1 MAVFRVEKTKDYTV
15 MANHHLRNTQLSL
28 KAKGLLSLMLSLP
41 ENWDYTTKGLS
52 CICKDGIDS
61 INATVKELE
70 EQGYV
75 VRKRIRNEKGQL
87 TSIEYTIL
95 EKPQLIDTSEFQP
108 KPENP
113 ILDNPILDKP
123 TLVKP
128 TLEYPILE
136 KPEQAEPI
144 LVKPHQLN
152 THLSSTNL
160 LNPDLLNIEQSNPN
174 PSNPY
179 SIKNEPQKQIGCDD
193 IGCDN
198 SRNIKELVLKN
209 LEYEFIRDRYKDERL
224 DEIVDLMVE
233 TLCSTKPTIN
243 ISGDEYPAS
252 LVKEKLLRINSMHIE
267 YVFHCLDKNTTYVR
281 NIRRYL
287 LATLFNAPSTID
299 NYYSALVN
307 HDFGGRP

>member
-15 MANHHLRNTQLSL
+15 MANHHLRNTLLSL

-95 EKPQLIDTSEFQP
+95 EQPQHLDISKFQP
-108 KPENP
+108 KRE
-113 ILDNPILDKP
+113 NPILDKP
-123 TLVKP
+123 TLDNP
-128 TLEYPILE
+128 TLEYPVLE
-136 KPEQAEPI
+136 KPELGEPI

-152 THLSSTNL
+152 TNTSRTNL
-160 LNPDLLNIEQSNPN
+160 LNIDVSNPN
-174 PSNPY
+174 QSIPY
-179 SIKNEPQKQIGCDD
+179 PIKDSPQKLIGYDEIGCETYEEVKEMVYENIEYRHFKQHGG
-193 IGCDN
+193 IGM
-198 SRNIKELVLKN
+198 R
-209 LEYEFIRDRYKDERL
+209 ERL
-224 DEIVDLMVE
+224 DEIADIIIE
-233 TLCSTKPTIN
+233 TLCSKKDTIN
-243 ISGDEYPAS
+243 IAGDDYPAR
-252 LVKEKLLRINSMHIE
+252 LVKDKMLRITSSHIE
-267 YVFHCLDKNTTYVR
+267 YVFDCLNKNTTYVR
-281 NIRRYL
+281 NIKRYL

-307 HDFGGRP
+307 HDLYSPNR

>member
-15 MANHHLRNTQLSL
+15 MANHHLRNIALSL

-61 INATVKELE
+61 INATIKELE
-70 EQGYV
+70 EHGYV
-75 VRKRIRNEKGQL
+75 VRRRTRNEKGQL

-95 EKPQLIDTSEFQP
+95 EQPQL
-108 KPENP
+108 
-113 ILDNPILDKP
+113 LDNSELSPKREYPILDKP
-123 TLVKP
+123 TLDNP
-128 TLEYPILE
+128 TLGKPILE
-136 KPEQAEPI
+136 KPKLGEPI

-152 THLSSTNL
+152 TNTSKTNS
-160 LNPDLLNIEQSNPN
+160 LNPDVLNIDSSNPYQSNPN
-174 PSNPY
+174 P
-179 SIKNEPQKQIGCDD
+179 IKNFPQKRSGYEEIGCDTAQEV
-193 IGCDN
+193 
-198 SRNIKELVLKN
+198 KEMVLEN
-209 LEYEFIRDRYKDERL
+209 LEYECISQRYNDDRL

-243 ISGDEYPAS
+243 IAGEEYPAQ
-252 LVKEKLLRINSMHIE
+252 LVKEKLLRINSSHIE
-267 YVFHCLDKNTTYVR
+267 YVFFCLDKNTTYIR

-299 NYYSALVN
+299 HYYTALVK

>member
-15 MANHHLRNTQLSL
+15 MANHHLRNTVLSL

-75 VRKRIRNEKGQL
+75 IRRRIRNEKGQL

-95 EKPQLIDTSEFQP
+95 EQPQLLDTSELSP
-108 KPENP
+108 KQEN
-113 ILDNPILDKP
+113 
-123 TLVKP
+123 
-128 TLEYPILE
+128 PILE
-136 KPEQAEPI
+136 KPTLGKPISEHPVLGKPELGEPI
-144 LVKPHQLN
+144 LVKPHQLS
-152 THLSSTNL
+152 TDLSRTNL
-160 LNPDLLNIEQSNPN
+160 LNPDLLNTDLSNPN

-179 SIKNEPQKQIGCDD
+179 PLKSKLQKPIGYEE

-198 SRNIKELVLKN
+198 AIEVKELVLEN
-209 LEYEFIRDRYKDERL
+209 LEYECIRERYKDERL

-243 ISGDEYPAS
+243 IAGDEYPAQ
-252 LVKEKLLRINSMHIE
+252 LVREKLLRINSMHIE
-267 YVFHCLDKNTTYVR
+267 YVFHCLDKNTTYIR

-299 NYYSALVN
+299 HYYSALVN

>member
-15 MANHHLRNTQLSL
+15 MANHHLRNIALSL

-61 INATVKELE
+61 INATIKELE
-70 EQGYV
+70 EHGYV
-75 VRKRIRNEKGQL
+75 VRRRTRNEKGQL

-95 EKPQLIDTSEFQP
+95 EQPQLLDNSELSP
-108 KPENP
+108 KRE
-113 ILDNPILDKP
+113 NPILDKP
-123 TLVKP
+123 TLGN
-128 TLEYPILE
+128 PILE
-136 KPEQAEPI
+136 KPKLGEPI

-152 THLSSTNL
+152 TNTSKTNSLS
-160 LNPDLLNIEQSNPN
+160 PDVLNIDSSNPYQ
-174 PSNPY
+174 SNPY
-179 SIKNEPQKQIGCDD
+179 SIKNSPQKQIGYGE
-193 IGCDN
+193 IGYD
-198 SRNIKELVLKN
+198 SVQEVKELVLEN
-209 LEYEFIRDRYKDERL
+209 IEYDCMSQRFKDDRL

-233 TLCSTKPTIN
+233 TLCSTKPIIN
-243 ISGDEYPAS
+243 IAGEEYPAQ
-252 LVKEKLLRINSMHIE
+252 LVKEKLLRINSSHIE
-267 YVFHCLDKNTTYVR
+267 YVYFCLDKNTTYIR

-299 NYYSALVN
+299 HYYTALVK

>member
-15 MANHHLRNTQLSL
+15 MANHHLRNTLLSL

-75 VRKRIRNEKGQL
+75 VRRRIRNEKGQL

-95 EKPQLIDTSEFQP
+95 EQPQHLDTSEFQP
-108 KPENP
+108 KRE
-113 ILDNPILDKP
+113 NPILDKP
-123 TLVKP
+123 TLDNP
-128 TLEYPILE
+128 TLEYPVLE
-136 KPEQAEPI
+136 KPELGEPI

-152 THLSSTNL
+152 TNTSRTNL
-160 LNPDLLNIEQSNPN
+160 LNIDVSNPN
-174 PSNPY
+174 QSIPY
-179 SIKNEPQKQIGCDD
+179 PIKDSPQKLNGYDEIGCE
-193 IGCDN
+193 N
-198 SRNIKELVLKN
+198 AQEVKELVFEN
-209 LEYEFIRDRYKDERL
+209 LEYECIRERYKDDRL

-243 ISGDEYPAS
+243 IAGDEYPAQ
-252 LVKEKLLRINSMHIE
+252 LVKEKLLRINSSHIE
-267 YVFHCLDKNTTYVR
+267 YVFFCLDKNTTYIR

-299 NYYSALVN
+299 HYYTALVK

>member
-1 MAVFRVEKTKDYTV
+1 MAVFRVEKTKNYTV
-15 MANHHLRNTQLSL
+15 MANHHLRNTLLSL

-95 EKPQLIDTSEFQP
+95 EQPKHLDTSEFQP
-108 KPENP
+108 KRENPILENP
-113 ILDNPILDKP
+113 ILDNP
-123 TLVKP
+123 
-128 TLEYPILE
+128 TLEYPVLE
-136 KPEQAEPI
+136 KPELGEPI

-152 THLSSTNL
+152 TNTSRTNL
-160 LNPDLLNIEQSNPN
+160 LNPDLLNIDVSNPN
-174 PSNPY
+174 QSIPY
-179 SIKNEPQKQIGCDD
+179 PIKGSPQNLNGYDEIGCE
-193 IGCDN
+193 
-198 SRNIKELVLKN
+198 NIQEVKELVFEN
-209 LEYEFIRDRYKDERL
+209 LEYECIRERYKDDRL

-243 ISGDEYPAS
+243 IAGDEYPAH

-267 YVFHCLDKNTTYVR
+267 YVFHCLDKNTTYIR

-299 NYYSALVN
+299 HYYSALVN
-307 HDFGGRP
+307 HDFGGRQ

>member
-15 MANHHLRNTQLSL
+15 MANHHLRNTLLSL

-70 EQGYV
+70 EQGYI
-75 VRKRIRNEKGQL
+75 VRRRIRNEKGQL

-95 EKPQLIDTSEFQP
+95 EQPQHLGTSESQP
-108 KPENP
+108 KRE
-113 ILDNPILDKP
+113 NPILDKP
-123 TLVKP
+123 TLDKP
-128 TLEYPILE
+128 TLEYPVLE
-136 KPEQAEPI
+136 KPKLGEPI

-152 THLSSTNL
+152 TNTSRTNL
-160 LNPDLLNIEQSNPN
+160 LNIDVSNPN
-174 PSNPY
+174 QSIPY
-179 SIKNEPQKQIGCDD
+179 PIKDSPQKLIGYDEIGCE
-193 IGCDN
+193 
-198 SRNIKELVLKN
+198 NIQEVKELVFEN
-209 LEYEFIRDRYKDERL
+209 LEYECIRERYKDDRL

-233 TLCSTKPTIN
+233 TLCSTKPIIN
-243 ISGDEYPAS
+243 IAGEEYPAQ

-267 YVFHCLDKNTTYVR
+267 YVFHCLDKNTTYIR

-299 NYYSALVN
+299 HYYSALVN

>member
-15 MANHHLRNTQLSL
+15 MANHHLRNIALSL

-61 INATVKELE
+61 INATIKELE
-70 EQGYV
+70 EHGYV
-75 VRKRIRNEKGQL
+75 VRRRTRNEKGQL

-95 EKPQLIDTSEFQP
+95 EQPQLLDNSELSP
-108 KPENP
+108 KRE
-113 ILDNPILDKP
+113 NPILDKP
-123 TLVKP
+123 TLDNP
-128 TLEYPILE
+128 TLEYPVLE
-136 KPEQAEPI
+136 KPELGEPI

-152 THLSSTNL
+152 TNTSRTNL
-160 LNPDLLNIEQSNPN
+160 LNPDLLNIDVSNPN
-174 PSNPY
+174 QSIPY
-179 SIKNEPQKQIGCDD
+179 PIKDSTQKLIGYDEIGCE
-193 IGCDN
+193 N
-198 SRNIKELVLKN
+198 AQEVKELVLEN
-209 LEYEFIRDRYKDERL
+209 LEYECIRERYKDDRL

-233 TLCSTKPTIN
+233 TLCSTKPIIN
-243 ISGDEYPAS
+243 IAGEEYPAQ

-267 YVFHCLDKNTTYVR
+267 YVFHCLDKNTTYIR
-281 NIRRYL
+281 NIKRYL

-299 NYYSALVN
+299 HYYSALVN